1 MRFRITHST
10 RFRYDQPAYASHNE
24 LRIRP
29 ADGGDQHCLAFALI
43 ADQPAA
49 ILEYR
54 DFFGNHAHSLSVSP
68 PHDVLTIVAESLID
82 RTPVPVPAY
91 AETSFAQFLADDRRR
106 NNLYCEF
113 LNSSRFI
120 PFSER
125 LRKFF
130 WMSVRPGDNE
140 DVAVYVMRVLTF
152 VRDQFEYETT
162 KTHVFSSLNDILKS
176 GGGVCQDF
184 AHLTIGLL
192 RLAGLPTRY
201 VSGYLAPAAPTSAVT
216 HLGQQASHAWFE
228 TWLPGSGW
236 TAYDPT
242 NRCRAGERH
251 LKLAIGRDY
260 ADVPPLKGIYR
271 SDSARAAMTVTLSVE
286 PLDCASNGS
295 GDPIDHTG
303 LHSQE

>member
-1 MRFRITHST
+1 MRFRIIHST
-10 RFRYDQPAYASHNE
+10 RFQYEEPAYASHNE

-29 ADGGDQHCLAFALI
+29 RDVPDQRCLAFDLSV
-43 ADQPAA
+43 DQPAA
-49 ILEYR
+49 ILEYD

-68 PHDVLTIVAESLID
+68 PHESLTIVAESLVERIHTPIVDYIETPFADFLGED
-82 RTPVPVPAY
+82 R
-91 AETSFAQFLADDRRR
+91 LR

-130 WMSVRPGDNE
+130 WMTLRPGDKE
-140 DVAVYVMRVLTF
+140 DVAAYVMRTVGY

-162 KTHVFSSLNDILKS
+162 KTNVFSSLNDILKS

-192 RLAGLPTRY
+192 RLAGVPSRY
-201 VSGYLAPAAPTSAVT
+201 VSGYLAPLPSTGGNVDLS
-216 HLGQQASHAWFE
+216 QQASHAWFE
-228 TWLPGSGW
+228 SWLPGVGW

-242 NRCRAGERH
+242 HRCLAGERH
-251 LKLAIGRDY
+251 LKVAVGRDY
-260 ADVPPLKGIYR
+260 ADVPPLKGVYR
-271 SDSARAAMTVTLSVE
+271 SDGARAAMMVTLNVE
-286 PLDCASNGS
+286 PLDYKSNSS
-295 GDPIDHTG
+295 GGDSKDQ
-303 LHSQE
+303 LQQ